1 MNEEVMKELTKS
13 CLKQAMETCAK
24 LAEEHAHKAR
34 GLDGEDAVK
43 GFAAAIRS
51 NSIKLWGG
59 SA

>member
-1 MNEEVMKELTKS
+1 MNEEVMKELTKAA
-13 CLKQAMETCAK
+13 LKQAMETCARM
-24 LAEEHAHKAR
+24 AEQHAPMAK
-34 GLDGEDAVK
+34 GLDGEDAVR